1 MPKVVTADV
10 FTPLTE
16 FSCIISS
23 VTTTNE
29 GAKVGCAHDAL
40 CQFYVWGFSQP
51 HILLSL
57 RVIKWPMT
65 SRGGDRLH
73 GHPVFTY
80 GSFLPPCS
88 QLYNSQL
95 TERGEGHKGEIC
107 TGHGARGR
115 AIFSANFGKEFLSS
129 ADSTA
134 QSNSWFSQDYDDA
147 WAMIIEGLFLYEWL
161 WLDTIRMQEIDLFS
175 DLPSLNATYRE
186 ERKEGSVNLVI
197 AVCSVH

>member
-107 TGHGARGR
+107 TGHGGQGTGNIFRKFRERISQQRRLDGSIQLVVFPGLWWCLGDDHRRALSLWMALIGHDSYAR
-115 AIFSANFGKEFLSS
+115 NWPFLRPP
-129 ADSTA
+129 
-134 QSNSWFSQDYDDA
+134 
-147 WAMIIEGLFLYEWL
+147 IIERDAQRG
-161 WLDTIRMQEIDLFS
+161 
-175 DLPSLNATYRE
+175 E
-186 ERKEGSVNLVI
+186 ECEVVNLVI